1 MSLPHLE
8 PTVSAARFSAALSC
22 KPALPMAF
30 YVVHSEMPS
39 FTMPYPQSVQG
50 DNPVWVSG
58 NGKSSCQHF
67 AHPWDSDSKA
77 IHPAPQHVW
86 GQNVYHEHVLRLFQP
101 HAPLLGA
108 CCSQCQY
115 LLEKRSAAGW
125 EHPSANS
132 RQRGAG
138 CGVWLCLTSSSAVAT
153 TEEDDSDQ
161 AA

>member
-67 AHPWDSDSKA
+67 ARPGNQTAKRSILPHSMYGGRMCTMNMSSGCSSPMHLSSVRAVPSASTYWR
-77 IHPAPQHVW
+77 
-86 GQNVYHEHVLRLFQP
+86 NEVLRDGSIRPQT
-101 HAPLLGA
+101 
-108 CCSQCQY
+108 
-115 LLEKRSAAGW
+115 AGR
-125 EHPSANS
+125 EEQGVGYGCVSHPPV
-132 RQRGAG
+132 Q
-138 CGVWLCLTSSSAVAT
+138 
-153 TEEDDSDQ
+153 
-161 AA
+161 

>member
-101 HAPLLGA
+101 HAPLLGVCA
-108 CCSQCQY
+108 V
-115 LLEKRSAAGW
+115 
-125 EHPSANS
+125 PSASTYWRNEALRDGS
-132 RQRGAG
+132 IRPQTAG
-138 CGVWLCLTSSSAVAT
+138 REEQGVGYGCVSHPPV
-153 TEEDDSDQ
+153 Q
-161 AA
+161 

>member
-67 AHPWDSDSKA
+67 AHPGAQTAKRSILPHSMYGGRMCTMNTSSGCSSPMHLSSVCVLFPVPVLTGETKRCGMGA
-77 IHPAPQHVW
+77 SVRKQQSERSRVW
-86 GQNVYHEHVLRLFQP
+86 GMAVSHILQ
-101 HAPLLGA
+101 
-108 CCSQCQY
+108 CS
-115 LLEKRSAAGW
+115 S
-125 EHPSANS
+125 HH
-132 RQRGAG
+132 
-138 CGVWLCLTSSSAVAT
+138 
-153 TEEDDSDQ
+153 
-161 AA
+161 